1 MSAMTAT
8 HIENPYAFA
17 LMDDPIMQLMSRGD
31 ILWGDLLCT
40 EWPAGSLE
48 ALAAA
53 RPEPVPAEPEP
64 EPEPEHSY
72 EVSWD
77 WWMSFPELKLR
88 KDIWENFPV
97 TCVPLGTGKD
107 GAERHAIVWH
117 RKNLAQWRQER
128 SEDYDE
134 WMNYEEYAEYRLFKS
149 LRASNRWTVEDPQ
162 NSTQICVIRM
172 NFEPKVTAEEPAA
185 APVRSGGGSAAD
197 AAAAPARPA
206 PIVAPAPT
214 AVPKPAED
222 GWTTVAVAPKKPSG
236 VPVLLKLNDIKAFFP
251 VVWHPVSGGG
261 AGSAK
266 PIYALEI
273 FGKRLRE
280 MSAAAGRDLTKEV
293 SANLMAA
300 LKASTAWR
308 VLKGRDGEFCRLEM
322 A

>member
-17 LMDDPIMQLMSRGD
+17 LMDDPVMQLMSRGD

-48 ALAAA
+48 ALAATA
-53 RPEPVPAEPEP
+53 VHVPAEPEP
-64 EPEPEHSY
+64 VPTPPAEEPHSY

-77 WWMSFPELKLR
+77 WWMTYPELKLR

-149 LRASNRWTVEDPQ
+149 LRASTRWTVEDPQ
-162 NSTQICVIRM
+162 DSTQICVIRM
-172 NFEPKVTAEEPAA
+172 NFEPKVIAEVAA
-185 APVRSGGGSAAD
+185 AEAV
-197 AAAAPARPA
+197 PARPA
-206 PIVAPAPT
+206 PIVAPAAA

-222 GWTTVAVAPKKPSG
+222 GWTTVAAAPKKPSG

-293 SANLMAA
+293 SANLMTA